1 MNIQAELMIQCPTKG
16 LVKAGH
22 TFESTC
28 KGCSHFVT
36 RCNEH
41 IRCDFDEQVPKQFV
55 VNIFGGPDAGKT
67 TNMLL
72 VAGWLKR
79 QQVKVEFSD
88 EWIKSKVYE
97 KSPYPFKD
105 QIYTFAKQRKK
116 LMERLDEKRLN
127 VVITDS
133 PLLLSAVY
141 LGKPDTLLEELIV
154 REFNSTNNINIYL
167 ERPEERSYDPVGR
180 LQDEKGAKEIDA
192 TIKQYLNEKQI
203 PYYMISSEEGSEEI
217 IYELIMKYI
226 TKTQEAKVC

>member
-1 MNIQAELMIQCPTKG
+1 M
-16 LVKAGH
+16 
-22 TFESTC
+22 
-28 KGCSHFVT
+28 
-36 RCNEH
+36 
-41 IRCDFDEQVPKQFV
+41 KQFV

-72 VAGWLKR
+72 VAGWMKR
-79 QQVKVEFSD
+79 QRVKVEFSD

-141 LGKPDTLLEELIV
+141 LGQPDALFEELIV

-167 ERPEERSYDPVGR
+167 ERPEEREYDPVGR
-180 LQDEKGAKEIDA
+180 LQDEEGAKEVDVV
-192 TIKQYLNEKQI
+192 IKQYLDDKQI
-203 PYYMISSEEGSEEI
+203 PYHVIRSEDGSEETI
-217 IYELIMKYI
+217 FELIMKYVAEA
-226 TKTQEAKVC
+226 QEAVA

>member
-1 MNIQAELMIQCPTKG
+1 MLNINAELTMQCPIKG
-16 LVKAGH
+16 QVKAGY

-28 KGCSHFVT
+28 EGCQYFVS
-36 RCNEH
+36 RCNESIH
-41 IRCDFDEQVPKQFV
+41 CDFDEHTPKQFV

-79 QQVKVEFSD
+79 QRVKVEFSD

-141 LGKPDTLLEELIV
+141 LNRPDALFEELIL
-154 REFNSTNNINIYL
+154 REFNSSNNINIYL
-167 ERPEERSYDPVGR
+167 ERPEERGYDPVGR
-180 LQDEKGAKEIDA
+180 LQDEEGAKEVDVV
-192 TIKQYLNEKQI
+192 IKQYLDDKQV
-203 PYYMISSEEGSEEI
+203 PYHVIRSEEGSEEA

-226 TKTQEAKVC
+226 EEVKEAN